1 MARKFITN
9 ICGGVKRSDIRK
21 VGLSDA
27 VNMFVEP
34 KDATEQAFT
43 MVMRSISGCSTFCT
57 PSGEPRGM
65 FKVSRNYNGNGEPE
79 VQKTYGVWGDT
90 LYMLDEGDAVVIGKL
105 ATSSG
110 TCHFCETGGYG
121 SAHPH
126 LVITDGINVYALNT
140 GIRVVDQRIQFNN
153 NGTIR
158 LPYRVNSTTELIKP
172 THCAYLYGYL
182 VVNDAGTDAFY
193 TSYQYPFE
201 KYDPSEPEY
210 YDVFM
215 LSKTDNKG
223 FITYSEW
230 QPDNTLALYANGSR
244 LYTFGSRSYQVFQ
257 YNNDVNYPFVSP
269 DTAAK
274 NIGIKAVDSLC
285 GLGDIVCWLGGS
297 DVGNNGIYVNNGGVD
312 SERISTIEI
321 EELIGKLD
329 NVSDAIGQMWQ
340 ENRHTF
346 YALTFTTAKV
356 TIVYDFLTQEWHKR
370 ASLGT
375 RNELNA
381 WRYRYAQMNEEGK
394 ILFADQDACVVMDNN
409 KWTEHDGKKIMRKRV
424 GGVIYADH
432 LNFVCDFVRIVTN
445 NGQNS
450 NVAEN
455 ALITIRYSFDGATF
469 SSIEQLPIGRIGE
482 YDYETMFYLGD
493 WGRYLTIEIS
503 CVEDCPFALMGIEFG
518 GEAMDF

>member
-1 MARKFITN
+1 
-9 ICGGVKRSDIRK
+9 
-21 VGLSDA
+21 
-27 VNMFVEP
+27 
-34 KDATEQAFT
+34 
-43 MVMRSISGCSTFCT
+43 
-57 PSGEPRGM
+57 
-65 FKVSRNYNGNGEPE
+65 
-79 VQKTYGVWGDT
+79 
-90 LYMLDEGDAVVIGKL
+90 
-105 ATSSG
+105 
-110 TCHFCETGGYG
+110 
-121 SAHPH
+121 
-126 LVITDGINVYALNT
+126 
-140 GIRVVDQRIQFNN
+140 
-153 NGTIR
+153 
-158 LPYRVNSTTELIKP
+158 
-172 THCAYLYGYL
+172 
-182 VVNDAGTDAFY
+182 
-193 TSYQYPFE
+193 
-201 KYDPSEPEY
+201 
-210 YDVFM
+210 
-215 LSKTDNKG
+215 
-223 FITYSEW
+223 
-230 QPDNTLALYANGSR
+230 
-244 LYTFGSRSYQVFQ
+244 
-257 YNNDVNYPFVSP
+257 
-269 DTAAK
+269 
-274 NIGIKAVDSLC
+274 
-285 GLGDIVCWLGGS
+285 
-297 DVGNNGIYVNNGGVD
+297 VD

-370 ASLGT
+370 ASFGT

-493 WGRYLTIEIS
+493 WGRYLT
-503 CVEDCPFALMGIEFG
+503 L
-518 GEAMDF
+518 